1 MLLSQCPKQVRAKV
15 AELDISEENL
25 LRLHELGLRPGV
37 NLRVVNHAAFG
48 GVVVNIDG
56 ARVAVDHR
64 SAHHINVEVIK

>member
-1 MLLSQCPKQVRAKV
+1 MLLSQCPKRVRAKV

-37 NLRVVNHAAFG
+37 NLHVVNRAAFG

-56 ARVAVDHR
+56 ARVAVDR
-64 SAHHINVEVIK
+64 RRARHINVEVNK